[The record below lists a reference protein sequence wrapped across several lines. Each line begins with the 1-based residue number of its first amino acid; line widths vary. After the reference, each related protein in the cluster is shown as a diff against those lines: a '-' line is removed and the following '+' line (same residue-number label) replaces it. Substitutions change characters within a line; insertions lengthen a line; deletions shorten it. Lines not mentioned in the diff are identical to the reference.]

1 MKAFETLEAIK
12 VGTYIY
18 NTASTGKENV
28 IVVDAIEEKGGK
40 KYAVG
45 TRNGSPAR
53 FEIKVNEY
61 FNYEYFVPM
70 NKRGR
75 VQNEVNIVWEHHR
88 VKDEAEA
95 ENEEP
100 KSGDV
105 VEIDGKE
112 YEVTAVENYGFFVK
126 GRDYIVPFSDEYKIV
141 GDAVTEETAPAEVN
155 SDEIER
161 KEEDRPR
168 IRVSYWS
175 DDTLTEVVQKTVVG
189 HITFCDN
196 KATFEEAGRLVVI
209 PCRLLILIQAL
220 DR

>member
-1 MKAFETLEAIK
+1 MKAFETLETIK

-53 FEIKVNEY
+53 FEIKLNEY

-95 ENEEP
+95 ETEEP

-126 GRDYIVPFSDEYKIV
+126 GLDYIVPFSDEYKIV
-141 GDAVTEETAPAEVN
+141 GDAITEWASRPKSGWTYLYTDDKNYNIDMDVYRAE
-155 SDEIER
+155 DG
-161 KEEDRPR
+161 K
-168 IRVSYWS
+168 
-175 DDTLTEVVQKTVVG
+175 
-189 HITFCDN
+189 
-196 KATFEEAGRLVVI
+196 LVKV
-209 PCRLLILIQAL
+209 
-220 DR
+220 DGDWVFGF

>member
-1 MKAFETLEAIK
+1 MKAFETLETIK

-70 NKRGR
+70 NKRGK

-95 ENEEP
+95 EIEEP

-126 GRDYIVPFSDEYKIV
+126 GRDYIIPFSDEYKIV
-141 GDAVTEETAPAEVN
+141 GDAITEWTSRPKSGWTYLYTDDKNYNIDMDVY
-155 SDEIER
+155 R
-161 KEEDRPR
+161 TEDG
-168 IRVSYWS
+168 
-175 DDTLTEVVQKTVVG
+175 K
-189 HITFCDN
+189 
-196 KATFEEAGRLVVI
+196 LVKVDGDWI
-209 PCRLLILIQAL
+209 FGF
-220 DR
+220 